1 MVRHVR
7 DPWAKKTRKGMKSL
21 GKIVKVGD
29 VLGTA
34 AYYGVKSAYGAKSA
48 STQSQETNLSIIP
61 PIGWIIFLIGVAIGA
76 IVMATA
82 RNILLGL
89 LCFFWYFVLLCN
101 SNNHSEYIISSY

>member
-21 GKIVKVGD
+21 GKIVKVGG

-61 PIGWIIFLIGVAIGA
+61 PIGEVKDKVKFIIG
-76 IVMATA
+76 
-82 RNILLGL
+82 NKK
-89 LCFFWYFVLLCN
+89 
-101 SNNHSEYIISSY
+101 